1 MTCYRYVSFVPNIL
15 IVIVTC
21 KTQRLSPGQ
30 RLRWQED
37 PSTCW
42 SVFEF
47 LLCWGTRRVENFSPP
62 SICNFASDSTASLCP
77 FFVCLDPP
85 GDELCEPGEQL
96 SQLDPLDNL
105 LIVGRKFGR
114 LMEVTIPDDVHPVL
128 ADLVQGEAAQQ
139 RQEGGNQ
146 VPSARAVP
154 HPH

>member
-1 MTCYRYVSFVPNIL
+1 M
-15 IVIVTC
+15 
-21 KTQRLSPGQ
+21 
-30 RLRWQED
+30 
-37 PSTCW
+37 
-42 SVFEF
+42 
-47 LLCWGTRRVENFSPP
+47 ENFSPP
-62 SICNFASDSTASLCP
+62 SVVYPTLLLTTPPPCAP
-77 FFVCLDPP
+77 FCVLDPP

-154 HPH
+154 HPHSLQLCGYFLTLTSFAFTR